1 MNRINLEQHVPPA
14 LRAEFIARRW
24 SRADEASPILGLI
37 AIYAF
42 LTLSAPGWR
51 NDFEVLFSTVHLIL
65 EQRHLGC
72 TPATQGFQFLHQ
84 AWCFMRDNANT
95 PGLGA
100 DPGVAHHRAALQH
113 PITGFIDKPL
123 LGGGPPRHGTVSQ
136 QALSQLHTNLTSA
149 HAAARHWGPHD
160 TPIQVGEEVLSAMA
174 ATLQDGLAILAA
186 VPQTPSEI
194 EEEDMDERPGQTA
207 D

>member
-14 LRAEFIARRW
+14 LREEFIARRW

-42 LTLSAPGWR
+42 LMLSVPGWR

-84 AWCFMRDNANT
+84 AWCFMRDHPNIQGWELIQAWRITEPRYNIPSPASAT
-95 PGLGA
+95 SRSWVVVRHDMAPY
-100 DPGVAHHRAALQH
+100 QH
-113 PITGFIDKPL
+113 
-123 LGGGPPRHGTVSQ
+123 
-136 QALSQLHTNLTSA
+136 ALSQLHTNITSA
-149 HAAARHWGPHD
+149 HAAASHWAPHD

-174 ATLQDGLAILAA
+174 ATLQDGLAILASI
-186 VPQTPSEI
+186 PQTPSEVD
-194 EEEDMDERPGQTA
+194 EADMDERLGQTA